1 MSLSSLVPNEG
12 YSLWPKLCSF
22 DAEIAAYC
30 GKSEFCALS
39 SAQDGPVPADRAAL
53 ERRRT

>member
-12 YSLWPKLCSF
+12 YSLRPKLCSF

-39 SAQDGPVPADRAAL
+39 SAQDGPVSAGIAAL

>member
-12 YSLWPKLCSF
+12 YSLRPKLCSF

-39 SAQDGPVPADRAAL
+39 SAQDGRRSAAIAAL
-53 ERRRT
+53 KGRRT